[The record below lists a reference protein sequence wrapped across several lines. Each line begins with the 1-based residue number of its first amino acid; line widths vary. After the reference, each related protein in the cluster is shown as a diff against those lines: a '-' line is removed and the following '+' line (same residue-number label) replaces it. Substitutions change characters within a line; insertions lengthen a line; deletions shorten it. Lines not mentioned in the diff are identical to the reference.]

1 MLVLNYSENLLSK
14 KDTMIPMSL
23 DFKAFALGIPALK
36 EMLVMRITES
46 AHVNLDMDL
55 MMMAT
60 V

>member
-1 MLVLNYSENLLSK
+1 
-14 KDTMIPMSL
+14 MSL
-23 DFKAFALGIPALK
+23 DFKAFALGILALK
-36 EMLVMRITES
+36 EMPVMRITES